1 MRKKGRIDSI
11 LSKLKQ
17 EGDQNKK
24 LKVFDDVLYLDA
36 KTYENIRFL
45 VRLYGW
51 GKLTQNVPQWKE
63 LCRIVNEI
71 ADVEKAKEASNND

>member
-1 MRKKGRIDSI
+1 MRKGKIDSI

-17 EGDQNKK
+17 EEDQNKK
-24 LKVFDDVLYLDA
+24 LKVFDDILFLDA

-71 ADVEKAKEASNND
+71 AELEKAKEAVND

>member
-1 MRKKGRIDSI
+1 MRKGKIDSI
-11 LSKLKQ
+11 LSKLKK
-17 EGDQNKK
+17 EEDQNKK
-24 LKVFDDVLYLDA
+24 LKVFDDILFLDA

-63 LCRIVNEI
+63 LCRIINEI
-71 ADVEKAKEASNND
+71 AELEKAKEATND

>member
-1 MRKKGRIDSI
+1 MRKTKIDSI

-17 EGDQNKK
+17 EKDQNKK
-24 LKVFDDVLYLDA
+24 LKVFDDILFLDA

-51 GKLTQNVPQWKE
+51 EKLTQNVPQWKE
-63 LCRIVNEI
+63 LCRIIDEI
-71 ADVEKAKEASNND
+71 AELEKVKEATND